1 MQELEQHLRLTA
13 EQAEPTIDFSRL
25 QFSSTA
31 ELNALEEIIGQP
43 RAVKAL
49 ELGLG
54 IKDTGYNIYIS
65 GTSGMGKKAL
75 IQKMVSEKASNEPT
89 PADWIYVNNFGQEDR
104 PLSISLEP
112 GKGKLLKKEM
122 EELLS
127 RLRDEVP
134 RAFRQE
140 DFSKEK
146 QRLNME
152 YENQSKNAYSRM
164 EQLASEKNL
173 IIQEMPDGRILM
185 IPKKGDHPMSAEEFE
200 SLSDSE
206 KEEISKHQS
215 ELGQVVSSII
225 NQQREISNKLR
236 DEVRQ
241 IERNFAARLIEP
253 AIDEIAS
260 RYKNE
265 KLSSW
270 FSKVKEH
277 IINNLHNFREQDGAQ
292 QPSLAAMLGAGGA
305 SPEDFFQEY
314 SINLIVDNSDSQGTP
329 VVFEESPNY
338 KNLFGTIFG
347 TFDRTG
353 RLFTNFRNIKA
364 GSLLRANGGYL
375 VFNLMEALM
384 EPLVWKELKRTI
396 RSGEL
401 EYHIYDPFGVF
412 ATSSLRP
419 EPIPLKVK
427 ILAVGNPLL
436 YHLLQFYDE
445 DFRELFKVK
454 ADFSPEMDAK
464 GNMEMVMAR
473 FVQKLSKTDNV
484 KPFSPHAVAELIKT
498 AARFTGDKEK
508 ITSQFSRLADVA
520 RESSYWAQKNGASVV
535 QVEHVRTA
543 LEEKIYRSN
552 LIAEQMREYIANG
565 TLIISIKGLA
575 AGQIN
580 GLSIVQLGDYAFG
593 RPSRITVSVG
603 TGAAGII
610 NIERESRLS
619 GSSYDKAM
627 LILEGYLRRIYAQRH
642 PLSLSASITMEQGYG
657 LIEGDSA
664 TMAELLC
671 LLSAFSGIPLRQD
684 IAVTGSVNQL
694 GEVQAVGGVTQKV
707 EGFFDTCKLMGLDG
721 NQGVCIPASN
731 IRNLVLRKE
740 VIDAIHDRMFHIFA
754 VKNVNETLE
763 LMSGVPA
770 GSINE
775 ENTFHWKVDQ
785 RLLEM
790 LELVKHHRGIAIER
804 EYPGYRPYTEGTR
817 DPRPRFP
824 GDEGETKLHL

>member
-1 MQELEQHLRLTA
+1 MHELEQRLELTA
-13 EQAEPTIDFSRL
+13 QQAEPAIDFSRL
-25 QFSSTA
+25 EFSSTA
-31 ELNALEEIIGQP
+31 ELNALEEIVGQH

-54 IKDTGYNIYIS
+54 INDTGYNIYIS
-65 GTSGMGKKAL
+65 GNSGMGRKAL
-75 IQKMVSEKASNEPT
+75 IQKMVSEKASSEPT
-89 PADWIYVNNFGQEDR
+89 PQDWIFVNNFGQEDR

-112 GKGKLLKKEM
+112 GQGKKLKKEM
-122 EELLS
+122 EELLG

-146 QRLNME
+146 QRLSME
-152 YENQSKNAYSRM
+152 YENQSKNAFSKL

-185 IPKKGDHPMSAEEFE
+185 IPKKGDRPMSAEEFD

-206 KEEISKHQS
+206 KEQISKNQS
-215 ELGQVVSSII
+215 ELGQVVSSVI
-225 NQQREISNKLR
+225 NQQREISNRLR

-241 IERNFAARLIEP
+241 IERNFAFRLIEP

-260 RYKNE
+260 RYNNQ
-265 KLSSW
+265 KLRTW
-270 FSKVKEH
+270 FSKVKDH
-277 IINNLHNFREQDGAQ
+277 MIDNLSNFREPEGNQ
-292 QPSLAAMLGAGGA
+292 QPSLAAMLGGGGPSA
-305 SPEDFFQEY
+305 EDFFQEY
-314 SINLIVDNSDSQGTP
+314 TINVVIDNSESGGSP

-347 TFDRTG
+347 NFDRTG
-353 RLFTNFRNIKA
+353 RLFTSFRNIKA

-384 EPLVWKELKRTI
+384 EPLVWKELKRTLK
-396 RSGEL
+396 SGEL
-401 EYHIYDPFGVF
+401 EYHMYDPFGVF

-427 ILAVGNPLL
+427 LLVVGNPLL
-436 YHLLQFYDE
+436 YHLLQLYDE

-454 ADFSPEMDAK
+454 ADFSPELDAT
-464 GNMEMVMAR
+464 GDIETVMAR

-520 RESSYWAQKNGASVV
+520 RESSYWAQKHGASVV
-535 QVEHVRTA
+535 EVEHVRTA

-565 TLIISIKGLA
+565 TLIISISGLV

-627 LILEGYLRRIYAQRH
+627 LILEGYLRRVYAQKH
-642 PLSLSASITMEQGYG
+642 PLSLSASITMEQSYG
-657 LIEGDSA
+657 PIEGDSA
-664 TMAELLC
+664 TIAELLC
-671 LLSAFSGIPLRQD
+671 LLSAFAGIPLRQD
-684 IAVTGSVNQL
+684 IAITGSVNQM
-694 GEVQAVGGVTQKV
+694 GQVQAVGGVTQKV
-707 EGFFDTCKLMGLDG
+707 EGFFDTCKLLGLDG

-731 IRNLVLRKE
+731 VRNLVLRKE
-740 VIDAIHDRMFHIFA
+740 VIDAIHDRRFHIWA
-754 VKNVNETLE
+754 VNNVDEALE
-763 LMSGVPA
+763 LMSGVAA
-770 GSINE
+770 GSIDE
-775 ENTFHWKVDQ
+775 ENSFHWRVDQ
-785 RLLEM
+785 RLKEM
-790 LELVKHHRGIAIER
+790 LELVKPHRGLAIER
-804 EYPGYRPYTEGTR
+804 EFPGYRLYPEGSR

-824 GDEGETKLHL
+824 GDEGKS

>member
-1 MQELEQHLRLTA
+1 MHELEQRLELTA
-13 EQAEPTIDFSRL
+13 QQAEPAIDFSRL
-25 QFSSTA
+25 EFSSTA
-31 ELNALEEIIGQP
+31 ELNALEEIVGQH

-54 IKDTGYNIYIS
+54 INDTGYNIYIS
-65 GTSGMGKKAL
+65 GNSGMGRKAL
-75 IQKMVSEKASNEPT
+75 IQKMVSEKASSEPT
-89 PADWIYVNNFGQEDR
+89 PQDWIFVNNFGQEDR

-112 GKGKLLKKEM
+112 GQGKKLKKEM
-122 EELLS
+122 EELLG

-146 QRLNME
+146 QRLSME
-152 YENQSKNAYSRM
+152 YENQSKNAFSKL

-185 IPKKGDHPMSAEEFE
+185 IPKKGDRPMSAEEFD

-206 KEEISKHQS
+206 KEQISKNQS
-215 ELGQVVSSII
+215 ELGQVVSSVI
-225 NQQREISNKLR
+225 NQQREISNRLR

-241 IERNFAARLIEP
+241 IERNFAFRLIEP

-260 RYKNE
+260 RYNNQ
-265 KLSSW
+265 KLRTW
-270 FSKVKEH
+270 FSKVKDH
-277 IINNLHNFREQDGAQ
+277 MIDNLSNFREPEGNQ
-292 QPSLAAMLGAGGA
+292 QPSLAAMLGGGGPSA
-305 SPEDFFQEY
+305 EDFFQEY
-314 SINLIVDNSDSQGTP
+314 TINVVIDNSESGGSP

-347 TFDRTG
+347 NFDRTG
-353 RLFTNFRNIKA
+353 RLFTSFRNIKA

-384 EPLVWKELKRTI
+384 EPLVWKELKRTLK
-396 RSGEL
+396 SGEL
-401 EYHIYDPFGVF
+401 EYHMYDPFGVF

-427 ILAVGNPLL
+427 LLVVGNPLL
-436 YHLLQFYDE
+436 YHLLQLYDE

-454 ADFSPEMDAK
+454 ADFSPELDAT
-464 GNMEMVMAR
+464 GDIETVMAR

-520 RESSYWAQKNGASVV
+520 RESSYWAQKHGASVV
-535 QVEHVRTA
+535 EVEHVRTA

-565 TLIISIKGLA
+565 TLIISISGLVT
-575 AGQIN
+575 GQIN

-627 LILEGYLRRIYAQRH
+627 LILEGYLRRVYAQKH
-642 PLSLSASITMEQGYG
+642 PLSLSASITMEQSYG
-657 LIEGDSA
+657 PIEGDSA
-664 TMAELLC
+664 TIAELLC
-671 LLSAFSGIPLRQD
+671 LLSAFAGIPLRQD
-684 IAVTGSVNQL
+684 IAITGSVNQM
-694 GEVQAVGGVTQKV
+694 GQVQAVGGVTQKV
-707 EGFFDTCKLMGLDG
+707 EGFFDTCKLLGLDG

-731 IRNLVLRKE
+731 VRNLVLRKE
-740 VIDAIHDRMFHIFA
+740 VIDAIHDRRFHIWA
-754 VKNVNETLE
+754 VNNVDEALE
-763 LMSGVPA
+763 LMSGVAA
-770 GSINE
+770 GSIDE
-775 ENTFHWKVDQ
+775 ENSFHWRVDQ
-785 RLLEM
+785 RLKEM
-790 LELVKHHRGIAIER
+790 LELVKPHRGLAIER
-804 EYPGYRPYTEGTR
+804 EFPGYRLYPEGSR

-824 GDEGETKLHL
+824 GDEGKS

>member
-1 MQELEQHLRLTA
+1 MQELEQRLRLTA
-13 EQAEPTIDFSRL
+13 EQAEPAIDFSRL
-25 QFSSTA
+25 EFSSTA

-54 IKDTGYNIYIS
+54 IRDTGYNIYIS

-75 IQKMVSEKASNEPT
+75 IQKMVSEIASNEPT
-89 PADWIYVNNFGQEDR
+89 PVDWIYVNNFGQEDR

-112 GKGKLLKKEM
+112 GQGKKLKKEM

-152 YENQSKNAYSRM
+152 YESQSKTAFSRM
-164 EQLASEKNL
+164 EQLASERNL
-173 IIQEMPDGRILM
+173 IIQEMSDGRLLM
-185 IPKKGDHPMSAEEFE
+185 IPKKGERPMSAEEFD

-206 KEEISKHQS
+206 KEEISKNQS

-225 NQQREISNKLR
+225 NQQREIGNKLR

-253 AIDEIAS
+253 AINEISS
-260 RYKNE
+260 RYENE
-265 KLSSW
+265 KLRSW

-277 IINNLHNFREQDGAQ
+277 MINNLNNFREPDGTQ
-292 QPSLAAMLGAGGA
+292 QSSLAAMLGGAAGGA
-305 SPEDFFQEY
+305 SAEEFIQEY
-314 SINLIVDNSDSQGTP
+314 SINLIVDNSESQGAPIIT
-329 VVFEESPNY
+329 EESPNY
-338 KNLFGTIFG
+338 KSLFGTIFG
-347 TFDRTG
+347 TFDRAG

-375 VFNLMEALM
+375 VFNLMEALT
-384 EPLVWKELKRTI
+384 EPLVWKELKRTL

-401 EYHIYDPFGVF
+401 EYHMYDPFGVF

-427 ILAVGNPLL
+427 LLAVGNPLL
-436 YHLLQFYDE
+436 YHLLQIYDE
-445 DFRELFKVK
+445 DFREFFKVK
-454 ADFSPEMDAK
+454 ADFSPELDAK
-464 GNMEMVMAR
+464 ENMEMVMAR

-552 LIAEQMREYIANG
+552 LIAEQMREYIANA
-565 TLIISIKGLA
+565 TLIISISGSA
-575 AGQIN
+575 VGQIN

-593 RPSRITVSVG
+593 RPSRITASVG

-619 GSSYDKAM
+619 GSNYDKAM
-627 LILEGYLRRIYAQRH
+627 LILEGYLRRIYAQKH
-642 PLSLSASITMEQGYG
+642 PLSLSASITMEQSYG
-657 LIEGDSA
+657 PIEGDSA
-664 TMAELLC
+664 TLAELLS
-671 LLSAFSGIPLRQD
+671 LLSAFSGIALRQD
-684 IAVTGSVNQL
+684 IAITGSVNQL

-707 EGFFDTCKLMGLDG
+707 EGFYDTCKLMGFDG

-731 IRNLVLRKE
+731 VRNLVLRKE
-740 VIDAIHDRMFHIFA
+740 VIDAIHDRRFQIFA
-754 VKNVNETLE
+754 VKSVNEALE
-763 LMSGVPA
+763 LMSGVVA
-770 GSINE
+770 GSIDE
-775 ENTFHWKVDQ
+775 ENSFHWRVNQ

-804 EYPGYRPYTEGTR
+804 EYPEYRPYPEGTR

-824 GDEGETKLHL
+824 GDEGKS